1 MKEYEIAILK
11 EKGDI
16 VNKALKLVNKL
27 AENEMADIDDG
38 NENDYSLE
46 LRDLIIQA
54 RTLKC
59 KQWFE
64 DLIK

>member
-27 AENEMADIDDG
+27 AKNKMADNDG
-38 NENDYSLE
+38 FDGSGDNSEFINFIME
-46 LRDLIIQA
+46 A
-54 RTLKC
+54 RTLKYN
-59 KQWFE
+59 KLFE
-64 DLIK
+64 DLIN